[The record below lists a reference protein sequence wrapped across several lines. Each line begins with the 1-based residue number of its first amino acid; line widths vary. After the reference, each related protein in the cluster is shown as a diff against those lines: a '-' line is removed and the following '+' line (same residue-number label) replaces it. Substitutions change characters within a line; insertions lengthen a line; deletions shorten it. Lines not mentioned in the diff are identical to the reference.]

1 MKFKIVANAV
11 LYLTLIFLSSCS
23 STKTVKTTQTYP
35 HNTQITSFSKSK
47 KLLQKL
53 YKAYPVTLYCG
64 CSFSGKKPDLSSC
77 GYIPKKDWKRAN
89 RIEWEHV
96 VPAHAFGQSFTE
108 WRDGNPMCVSKKGK
122 KYKGRRCAE
131 KVNKQYRRMQA
142 DMYNLYPAIGE
153 VNDRRSNY
161 SMAIIEGEKREFGKC
176 DVEISRKE
184 VEPREEI
191 RGEIAR
197 TYLYMD
203 SVYPGRGII
212 SKKNRKLF
220 NTWDRSD
227 PVDQWECE
235 RTRRIEMIQGNRNEI
250 VIGRCKMN

>member
-1 MKFKIVANAV
+1 MKFKIVANSV

-23 STKTVKTTQTYP
+23 STKTVPTTQAIQQ
-35 HNTQITSFSKSK
+35 NTQITSFSKSK
-47 KLLQKL
+47 NLLLKL
-53 YKAYPVTLYCG
+53 YKDHPVTLYCG

-96 VPAHAFGQSFTE
+96 VPAHAFGQSLPE

-161 SMAIIEGEKREFGKC
+161 TMAIIEGEKREFGKC

-235 RTRRIEMIQGNRNEI
+235 RTRRIEMIQDNRNEI
-250 VIGRCKMN
+250 VIRRCKMN